1 MLSRMTDSSDEMN
14 ERDESEFVDEE
25 EAEGGPAALAKIRA
39 KLKKAVEEKQEYL
52 EGWQRARADFANFK
66 REEALMHHD
75 REARI
80 TSDIIE
86 SLIPALDT
94 LELALKHEKGGQ
106 EKGLEMVYKQF
117 VSSLKQIG
125 VEKYGTPGDIFS
137 PHTYEALREVATGD
151 ETQDHT
157 VESVERSGYA
167 VGERVIRPAQ
177 VSVYVHKE

>member
-1 MLSRMTDSSDEMN
+1 MADSAEEMN
-14 ERDESEFVDEE
+14 EEHESEFVDEE
-25 EAEGGPAALAKIRA
+25 EAEGGPVALAKVRA

-80 TSDIIE
+80 TSDVIE

-94 LELALKHEKGGQ
+94 LELALKHEKEGQ
-106 EKGLEMVYKQF
+106 GSGLEMIYKQF
-117 VSSLKQIG
+117 VNSLKQIG
-125 VEKYGTPGDIFS
+125 VEKYGAVGEKFI
-137 PHTYEALREVATGD
+137 PHTHEALREVATDD
-151 ETQDHT
+151 EAKDHT
-157 VESVERSGYA
+157 VESVERSGYK

-177 VSVYVHKE
+177 VSVYVYKN